1 MSSNTLEALTPTGS
15 FRMAY
20 SSTVFNQVLTFIPR
34 AQFKGFVHMHQGDR
48 YVKKLTTWNQFV
60 ALLYAQATGKDSLR
74 EIETGLALHEESWKH
89 LGVQSVA
96 RSSLSYAN
104 NHRDYRI
111 FEGLFYEVL
120 SQCKTVTV
128 EKKFSFDNPLYSLDA
143 TVIRLCLSLFDWASY
158 TKTKGA
164 LKLHTLFNNR
174 TQLPEVVVATD
185 GRVGDNTAGKSMD
198 LATRLNRGDI
208 LVADRAYVD
217 YREWR
222 KLNDVG
228 IYFVSRVK
236 SSMHIDVVG
245 IHRQTTDSRVIA
257 DERILIGEHNGTEK
271 YPDTLRRVRILD
283 STSGE
288 LREYVT
294 NNMTLSA
301 QDIALIYKQ
310 RWQIELFFKWIK
322 QNLKIKTFLGISKNA
337 VLTQIWV
344 AMIYY
349 LLLAYI
355 KFQTKFSKS
364 LLELTRMVREV
375 LFVRRS
381 FIDLLSLDSTTVVRF
396 IEPPNPQLTLGL

>member
-1 MSSNTLEALTPTGS
+1 
-15 FRMAY
+15 MAY
-20 SSTVFNQVLTFIPR
+20 TSTIFNQVLTFIPR
-34 AQFKGFVHMHQGDR
+34 MQFKGFVHMHKGDR

-74 EIETGLALHEESWKH
+74 EIETGLTLHETSWKH

-96 RSSLSYAN
+96 RSSLSHAN
-104 NHRDYRI
+104 THRDYRI

-120 SQCKTVTV
+120 DQCRMVTV
-128 EKKFSFDNPLYSLDA
+128 EKKFSFENPLYSLDA

-174 TQLPEVVVATD
+174 TQLPVVIVATD
-185 GRVGDNTAGKSMD
+185 GKVGDATAGKGMN
-198 LATRLNRGDI
+198 LVERLNKGDI

-217 YREWR
+217 YGEWK
-222 KLNDVG
+222 KLHDAG

-236 SSMHIDVVG
+236 SNMHIDVVG
-245 IHRQTTDSRVIA
+245 IHHVSTDTRVVA

-283 STSGE
+283 STTGE
-288 LREYVT
+288 VREYVT
-294 NNMTLSA
+294 NNVTLSA
-301 QDIALIYKQ
+301 HDIALIYKQ

-337 VLTQIWV
+337 VLTQVWI

-355 KFQTKFSKS
+355 KFQTKFAKS

-381 FIDLLSLDSTTVVRF
+381 LIDLLSLDSTTLEKF
-396 IEPPNPQLTLGL
+396 IEPPYPQLKFAW

>member
-1 MSSNTLEALTPTGS
+1 M
-15 FRMAY
+15 
-20 SSTVFNQVLTFIPR
+20 
-34 AQFKGFVHMHQGDR
+34 
-48 YVKKLTTWNQFV
+48 
-60 ALLYAQATGKDSLR
+60 
-74 EIETGLALHEESWKH
+74 
-89 LGVQSVA
+89 
-96 RSSLSYAN
+96 
-104 NHRDYRI
+104 
-111 FEGLFYEVL
+111 
-120 SQCKTVTV
+120 
-128 EKKFSFDNPLYSLDA
+128 
-143 TVIRLCLSLFDWASY
+143 
-158 TKTKGA
+158 
-164 LKLHTLFNNR
+164 
-174 TQLPEVVVATD
+174 
-185 GRVGDNTAGKSMD
+185 
-198 LATRLNRGDI
+198 
-208 LVADRAYVD
+208 D

>member
-1 MSSNTLEALTPTGS
+1 
-15 FRMAY
+15 MAY
-20 SSTVFNQVLTFIPR
+20 TSTIFNQVLTFIPR
-34 AQFKGFVHMHQGDR
+34 MQFKGFVHMHKGDR

-74 EIETGLALHEESWKH
+74 EIETGLTLHETSWKH

-104 NHRDYRI
+104 THRDYRI

-120 SQCKTVTV
+120 DQCRMVTV
-128 EKKFSFDNPLYSLDA
+128 EKKFSFENPLYSLDA

-174 TQLPEVVVATD
+174 TQLPVVIVATD
-185 GRVGDNTAGKSMD
+185 GKVGDATAGKGMN
-198 LATRLNRGDI
+198 LVERLNKGDI

-217 YREWR
+217 YGEWK
-222 KLNDVG
+222 KLHDAG

-236 SSMHIDVVG
+236 SNMHIDVVG
-245 IHRQTTDSRVIA
+245 IHHVSTDTRVVA

-283 STSGE
+283 STTGE
-288 LREYVT
+288 VREYVT
-294 NNMTLSA
+294 NNVTLSA
-301 QDIALIYKQ
+301 HDIALIYKQ

-337 VLTQIWV
+337 VLTQVWI

-355 KFQTKFSKS
+355 KFQTKFAKS

-381 FIDLLSLDSTTVVRF
+381 LIDLLSLDSTTLEKF
-396 IEPPNPQLTLGL
+396 IEPPYPQLKFAW